1 MPSDL
6 LDENRWASAQATP
19 PVFLAG
25 HDPLAKAKVARLA
38 EDAGFAALDTGPL
51 VAARSIEQLGVVLH
65 HVGENRLGQGVHDLT
80 LGWTARLAGNYS
92 ATSTNQR
99 WWAGTSLHLDNSPPS
114 DR

>member
-1 MPSDL
+1 L
-6 LDENRWASAQATP
+6 ASAQATP

-65 HVGENRLGQGVHDLT
+65 HVGENRFGGDLS
-80 LGWTARLAGNYS
+80 RLAPAILVAS
-92 ATSTNQR
+92 EMRRTTPST
-99 WWAGTSLHLDNSPPS
+99 
-114 DR
+114 